1 MAPVDETAWVRVAEF
16 TTTDEY
22 EADMTVT
29 RLRNADIEARRV
41 PPTSVGGLIPNLRLP
56 VAILVRKDQ
65 AARARQILDES
76 EWVQIAETSGQD
88 AEDRAA
94 EIIARLLQA
103 GIEYMR
109 VPMTPAETPG
119 DAYTVRLMV
128 RTDDE
133 NAARRIVDEM
143 E

>member
-1 MAPVDETAWVRVAEF
+1 MDETDWVRVAEF

-22 EADMTVT
+22 VADMTVA
-29 RLRNADIEARRV
+29 RLKNADIEVRRV

-65 AARARQILDES
+65 AARAREVLDES
-76 EWVQIAETSGQD
+76 QWVQVVELSGQD

-94 EIIARLLQA
+94 QIMTRLLQA

-109 VPMTPAETPG
+109 LPLTPAESPG
-119 DAYTVRLMV
+119 AGYTVRLLV
-128 RTDDE
+128 PTEDEDD
-133 NAARRIVDEM
+133 ARQIADEIG
-143 E
+143 

>member
-1 MAPVDETAWVRVAEF
+1 MDDTEWVRVAEF

-22 EADMTVT
+22 EADMTVA
-29 RLRNADIEARRV
+29 RLRNADIQARRV

-65 AARARQILDES
+65 AARAREILDES
-76 EWVQIAETSGQD
+76 EWVQIAETSGHD

-119 DAYTVRLMV
+119 EAYTVRLMV

-133 NAARRIVDEM
+133 NAARRMVDEM